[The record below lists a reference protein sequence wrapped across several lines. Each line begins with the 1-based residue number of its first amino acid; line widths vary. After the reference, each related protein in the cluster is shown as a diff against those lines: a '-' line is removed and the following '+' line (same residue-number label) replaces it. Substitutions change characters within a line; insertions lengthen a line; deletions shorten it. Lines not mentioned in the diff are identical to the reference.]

1 MKPKQRGTINV
12 LLALAVLGLLGIIS
26 LGLAGPAQASAAE
39 WGGDDARTPTGD
51 WEQLASG
58 ESQWYAFQYAGDG
71 SQVQVT
77 LEAVP
82 PGSAS
87 FVVWTPELIERWGAG
102 YYVEPIGRGSVDP
115 NIAGRLTW
123 SGDFHSAG
131 TYYVVV
137 EPADSLSG
145 RNQAG
150 SSYYLLDVIGIG
162 VSLSEAASTPAA
174 EPANAQPPSDAPGE
188 PTGAGEPSGRL
199 VFQTTYGGPFY
210 TINVDGSDLQR
221 ITNGIDPVWSPDGRQ
236 IAFVRW
242 EEPRGVWVVDVY
254 SADGASGDEWRAFD
268 WSETR
273 YPSWSPDGSQIVF
286 SRQSGGGG
294 GGRAPGGASPA
305 SASASEIEAVRR
317 RPPGGPPG
325 GGSSGGSWT
334 LGIVNPYDG
343 TFAEPQPDSTVNLA
357 PDWSPNGEQ
366 IVYNSK
372 NGLRIMSVDGKSSY
386 ALTNLPKD
394 TSPVWSPD
402 GSQVAF
408 VRWQHDHWEVYVV
421 NADGSGLTRLT
432 NTPALPGAAGN
443 SVSPAWSPDG
453 DYIAFLTDRSG
464 EWEIWRSNARGG
476 EQAPMFDTELDGLT
490 LEYAF
495 AGERAISWTE

>member
-1 MKPKQRGTINV
+1 MP
-12 LLALAVLGLLGIIS
+12 S
-26 LGLAGPAQASAAE
+26 
-39 WGGDDARTPTGD
+39 GD
-51 WEQLASG
+51 WDQLSAG

-71 SQVQVT
+71 SQIQVM

-82 PGSAS
+82 EGSAT
-87 FVVWTPELIERWGAG
+87 FVVWTPEQIWRWGLG
-102 YYVEPIGRGSVDP
+102 EYVEPIGRGSADP
-115 NIAGRLTW
+115 HAAVKTVW
-123 SGDFHSAG
+123 SGSFTTAG

-137 EPADSLSG
+137 EHAG
-145 RNQAG
+145 NQTG
-150 SSYYLLDVIGIG
+150 TSYYLLDVSGSG
-162 VSLSEAASTPAA
+162 VSLSKPTPTPTP
-174 EPANAQPPSDAPGE
+174 EPAKAQAQTEAPGE
-188 PTGAGEPSGRL
+188 PTGPGEPSGTL

-210 TINVDGSDLQR
+210 SINVDGSGLQR
-221 ITNGIDPVWSPDGRQ
+221 ITNGIDPVWSPDGQQ

-242 EEPRGVWVVDVY
+242 EEPRGVWVVDVET
-254 SADGASGDEWRAFD
+254 ADGTSGDEWRAFD

-273 YPSWSPDGSQIVF
+273 CPSWSPDGSQIVF
-286 SRQSGGGG
+286 TRQSGQGGG
-294 GGRAPGGASPA
+294 GQPPGGFFPA
-305 SASASEIEAVRR
+305 STSATELEAARR
-317 RPPGGPPG
+317 RPPGGSRG
-325 GGSSGGSWT
+325 GGSSVSSWT

-343 TFAEPQPDSTVNLA
+343 TFAEPQPDSDVNLA

-366 IVYNSK
+366 IVYNAEH
-372 NGLRIMSVDGKSSY
+372 GLRIMSVDGKSSY

-432 NTPALPGAAGN
+432 NTPALPDGAPSLDGVAGN

-453 DYIAFLTDRSG
+453 NYIAFLTDRSG
-464 EWEIWRSNARGG
+464 KWEIWRSNASGG
-476 EQAPMFDTELDGLT
+476 SQAPMFDTELDGLT
-490 LEYAF
+490 LEYVF